1 MKNKSAW
8 RAFAL
13 LVSAVL
19 FAACSVSQSGNQD
32 KTGSGS
38 KAAAFDLS
46 APTKGPNGEA
56 STSVESIPALTD
68 AEIAKV
74 KAAQYKVAF
83 LNAGTSTWY
92 NSMQAGATA
101 EIEQLGMK
109 VASTA
114 QADFDP
120 AKQTSQVETAM
131 AQKPDI
137 IVTLPVDPVSAAQ
150 AFKPAVAA
158 GVKIVMVDNGINGY
172 TAGKQYVSIVTGDHY
187 RMGEGAAD
195 LMDQALGGKGKIGY
209 IFHDADFYVTN
220 NRDKAFKAAIEQKYP
235 QIKIVASAGFTAES
249 QTSDIASTM
258 LTRHPDLD
266 GIYVSWSAAA
276 TGVLA
281 ALRDAGNNHVKV
293 TSIDLDATNDV
304 QIAKG
309 GNLFGV
315 TADRPFQEGQTM
327 IRLAAMSL
335 LGKQT
340 PPFVVV
346 KVVTETRDTV
356 DQAWR
361 ESLNQQPPA
370 AIADAL
376 KK

>member
-1 MKNKSAW
+1 
-8 RAFAL
+8 
-13 LVSAVL
+13 
-19 FAACSVSQSGNQD
+19 
-32 KTGSGS
+32 
-38 KAAAFDLS
+38 
-46 APTKGPNGEA
+46 
-56 STSVESIPALTD
+56 
-68 AEIAKV
+68 
-74 KAAQYKVAF
+74 
-83 LNAGTSTWY
+83 
-92 NSMQAGATA
+92 MQAGATA